1 LDVTTLFFRIF
12 YPKRKA
18 YQKLIDIL
26 GYIPR
31 RWHLYETA
39 FIHRSASQSGKGG
52 SVINNERLEFLG
64 DAVLDAIVAD
74 YLYVRYPSMDEGF
87 LSKMRSKIVKRNQLN
102 ILAFELGLDQLIIS
116 TSFLVNGGKYV
127 CGNALEALIGAMY
140 LDRGYNKTRAF
151 VINRILNRYI
161 NLTELEKTETDFKS
175 RIIEWAQKQ
184 HNTINFDCREVQPS
198 NDPTHPLFVAEV
210 YIDGQMAGTGEGFSK
225 KEAEQRAAE
234 MAYDSLN
241 KHLL

>member
-1 LDVTTLFFRIF
+1 MTTLIFRLL

-18 YQKLIDIL
+18 YQKLIEIL

-39 FIHRSASQSGKGG
+39 FVHRSASQTGKGG

-74 YLYVRYPSMDEGF
+74 YLFTHYPTMDEGF

-102 ILAFELGLDQLIIS
+102 ALAFELGLDQLIIS
-116 TSFLVNGGKYV
+116 TAFHVNGGKYV

-140 LDRGYNKTRAF
+140 IDRGYEKTHSF
-151 VINRILNRYI
+151 VVNRILKRYI

-184 HNTINFDCREVQPS
+184 HNTINFNCHEQPS
-198 NDPTHPLFVAEV
+198 ADPTHPLFVAEV

-225 KEAEQRAAE
+225 KEAEQKAAE
-234 MAYDSLN
+234 MAYDQHIRHIL
-241 KHLL
+241 

>member
-1 LDVTTLFFRIF
+1 MITLIFRLF

-18 YQKLIDIL
+18 YQKLVEIL

-39 FIHRSASQSGKGG
+39 FVYRSASLTGKGG
-52 SVINNERLEFLG
+52 TTINNERLEFLG
-64 DAVLDAIVAD
+64 DAILDAIVAD
-74 YLYVRYPSMDEGF
+74 YLFKHYPSMDEGF

-102 ILAFELGLDQLIIS
+102 ALAFELGLDQLIIS
-116 TSFLVNGGKYV
+116 TSFQVNGGKYV

-140 LDRGYNKTRAF
+140 LDRGYEKTHAF
-151 VINRILNRYI
+151 VIHRILNRFI
-161 NLTELEKTETDFKS
+161 NLNELEKIETDYKS

-184 HNTINFDCREVQPS
+184 HNSINFDCREVQPS
-198 NDPTHPLFVAEV
+198 TDPTHPLFIAEV
-210 YIDGQMAGTGEGFSK
+210 YIDGQIAGSGEGFSK

-234 MAYDSLN
+234 MAYD
-241 KHLL
+241 HLIRHII

>member
-1 LDVTTLFFRIF
+1 MITLIFRLF

-18 YQKLIDIL
+18 YQKLVEIL

-39 FIHRSASQSGKGG
+39 FVHRSASLTGKGG
-52 SVINNERLEFLG
+52 TTINNERLEFLG
-64 DAVLDAIVAD
+64 DAILDAIVAD
-74 YLYVRYPSMDEGF
+74 YLFKHYPSMDEGF

-102 ILAFELGLDQLIIS
+102 ALAFELGLDQLIIS
-116 TSFLVNGGKYV
+116 TSFQVNGGKYV

-140 LDRGYNKTRAF
+140 LDRGYEKTHAF
-151 VINRILNRYI
+151 VIHRILNRFI
-161 NLTELEKTETDFKS
+161 NLNELEKIETDYKS

-184 HNTINFDCREVQPS
+184 HNSINFDCREVQPS
-198 NDPTHPLFVAEV
+198 TDPTHPLFIAEV
-210 YIDGQMAGTGEGFSK
+210 YIDGQIAGSGEGFSK

-234 MAYDSLN
+234 MAYD
-241 KHLL
+241 HLIRHII